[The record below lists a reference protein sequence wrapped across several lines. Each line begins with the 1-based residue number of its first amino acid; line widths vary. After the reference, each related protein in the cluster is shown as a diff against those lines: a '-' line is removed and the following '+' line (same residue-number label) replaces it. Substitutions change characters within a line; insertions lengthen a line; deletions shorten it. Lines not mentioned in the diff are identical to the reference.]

1 MDERILVVD
10 DEPDI
15 LHILSK
21 ALFREGYEV
30 RSTSGG
36 AEAIDLFRTEHFDLI
51 VTDIR
56 MPGTD
61 GLEVIRQVRESDEET
76 EIIVLTAYPSV
87 DIAIQTLKHFNV
99 YDFLTKPL
107 KDIGYFMVTVDK
119 ALERQRLCRDRKE
132 YTAKLKTLN
141 KRLRQEIKGHKRTE
155 ESLRERESELDIKT
169 KNLEETNAALKILLR
184 KREEDKT
191 EFEEKVLANVKEL
204 VMPYLEKLEKSGLN
218 GRQKNFLEI
227 MESNLNDIVSPF
239 VHGLSDKYLML
250 TPSEI
255 QVANLVKQGKN
266 TKEIAGLVSLSPRT
280 IESYRDSIREKLGI
294 KNRKINLRT
303 YLLSIK

>member
-21 ALFREGYEV
+21 ALIREGYKV
-30 RSTSGG
+30 RSTLGG
-36 AEAIDLFRTEHFDLI
+36 AEAIDLFKTEPFDLI

-61 GLEVIRQVRESDEET
+61 GLEVIRQVRQLDEET

-87 DIAIQTLKHFNV
+87 DIVIQTLKNFSV

-107 KDIGYFMVTVDK
+107 KDIGYFVVTVEK
-119 ALERQRLCRDRKE
+119 ALERRRLCRDRKE
-132 YTAKLKTLN
+132 YTAEMKILN
-141 KRLRQEIKGHKRTE
+141 KRLKQEVGEHKRTE
-155 ESLRERESELDIKT
+155 EALLEREWELEIKT

-184 KREEDKT
+184 KREEDKA
-191 EFEEKVLANVKEL
+191 ELEEKVLANVKEL
-204 VMPYLEKLEKSGLN
+204 VMPYLEKLKRSGLN
-218 GRQKNFLEI
+218 ARQKNFMGI
-227 MESNLNDIVSPF
+227 MESNLDDIVSPF
-239 VHGLSDKYLML
+239 VHGLSDRYLML

-255 QVANLVKQGKN
+255 RVANLVKQGKN
-266 TKEIAGLVSLSPRT
+266 TKEIAELVSLSPRT

-294 KNRKINLRT
+294 KNKKINLRT
-303 YLLSIK
+303 YLFSFK

>member
-21 ALFREGYEV
+21 ALIREGYKV

-36 AEAIDLFRTEHFDLI
+36 AEAIDFLRTEPFDLI

-61 GLEVIRQVRESDEET
+61 GLEVIRQARQLDEET

-87 DIAIQTLKHFNV
+87 DIVIQTLKNFSV

-107 KDIGYFMVTVDK
+107 KDIGYFVVTVEK
-119 ALERQRLCRDRKE
+119 ALERRRLCRDSKE
-132 YTAKLKTLN
+132 YTAKLKILN
-141 KRLRQEIKGHKRTE
+141 KRLKQEIKEHKRTE
-155 ESLRERESELDIKT
+155 DSLLEREWELEIKT

-191 EFEEKVLANVKEL
+191 ELEEKVLANMKEL
-204 VMPYLEKLEKSGLN
+204 VMPYLEKLKRSGLN
-218 GRQKNFLEI
+218 DRQKNFLGI
-227 MESNLNDIVSPF
+227 MESNLDDIVSPF
-239 VHGLSDKYLML
+239 VHGLSDRYLML

-255 QVANLVKQGKN
+255 RVANLVKQGKN
-266 TKEIAGLVSLSPRT
+266 TKEIADLVSLSPRT

-294 KNRKINLRT
+294 KNKKINLRT